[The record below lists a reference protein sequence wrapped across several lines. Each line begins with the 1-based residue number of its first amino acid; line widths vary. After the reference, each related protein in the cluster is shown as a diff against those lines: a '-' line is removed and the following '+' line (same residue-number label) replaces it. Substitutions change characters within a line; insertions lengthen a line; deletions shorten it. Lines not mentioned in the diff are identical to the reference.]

1 MTTLEFIR
9 SVDPSSVLLWVLIA
23 LVVLVVWSWHRSD
36 DDFDLRQCL
45 QDNVTGKISV
55 EKVGY
60 VSVLGTSMWGFVT
73 LVQRDKLTDW
83 YVGAMIGG
91 FVLGR
96 AVSSG
101 LSVLKDIKS
110 SPKYDQGDHNELAQ
124 NPDRVRRQV

>member
-1 MTTLEFIR
+1 VSTLDAVR
-9 SVDPSSVLLWVLIA
+9 SLDPSSVLLWVLIA
-23 LVVLVVWSWHRSD
+23 LVVFVVWSWHRAD
-36 DDFDLRQCL
+36 DNFDLRQCL
-45 QDNVTGKISV
+45 QDNTTGKISV

-110 SPKYDQGDHNELAQ
+110 STRPDQGDLK
-124 NPDRVRRQV
+124 